1 MSAQTERTCFVAS
14 YVTNK
19 AKHAC
24 FKEYAPQ
31 MNFSIESTQDV
42 INYQN
47 GKTVS
52 SIREKTQV
60 KVKTVL
66 VLSWLR

>member
-1 MSAQTERTCFVAS
+1 MSAQTERTRFVAS
-14 YVTNK
+14 LVTNK
-19 AKHAC
+19 VKHAW

-31 MNFSIESTQDV
+31 MNFSSKSTQYV

-47 GKTVS
+47 GKTVK

-60 KVKTVL
+60 KVKSVL